1 MSLLSNPVPRTDRKK
16 SSNECSPTDSHIYDP
31 GADDGIVLAQSG
43 HREGVGCN
51 FRARLVEKLAN
62 VRFSNRPFEVKHFQ
76 TIHHCSV
83 DVAHGLALLFGIGTK
98 ALPLWDSR
106 TRRNNL
112 WVGFA
117 VTPTAG
123 PSGQPPTTIERWHPT
138 YMPRPNYAWRFRVG
152 GRDRAIDRSPIDFRS
167 PEPPSA
173 LWR

>member
-1 MSLLSNPVPRTDRKK
+1 MTARNAICRTSMSLLSNPVPRTDRKK

-98 ALPLWDSR
+98 
-106 TRRNNL
+106 
-112 WVGFA
+112 
-117 VTPTAG
+117 
-123 PSGQPPTTIERWHPT
+123 
-138 YMPRPNYAWRFRVG
+138 
-152 GRDRAIDRSPIDFRS
+152 RSEEHTSELQSLRH
-167 PEPPSA
+167 
-173 LWR
+173 LVCR